1 MATFYINGAEV
12 TVAKKQKLLRY
23 LRDELHLTSV
33 KDGCSEG
40 ACGACT
46 VLINGEPCRACVP
59 DTERLDGKHILTVE
73 GLSDFEKAAYTFA
86 FGEAGAVQC
95 GFCIPGM
102 VLCAKALL
110 DRTPDPTEE
119 QIRWAIRNNYCRCTG
134 YVKIVEAIRLAGKI
148 LREKKIPL
156 PATTDWKIGS
166 RVQRLD
172 VEEKVLGTGK
182 YPDDYYPEKM
192 CYGSAVRSKYPR
204 ARVLS
209 IDTSKAAA
217 LPGVIC
223 VLTAA
228 DVPGENIIGHIVHDW
243 DVMVPVGGVVHFLGD
258 ALALVAAETPEI
270 LEKAKKLVKVEY
282 EILPAVHNPEEA
294 AAPYAPLVHRKGNL
308 LAHKHVSRGNAEE
321 AIAHS
326 KFVVQDH
333 FSTPFTEHAFLE
345 PECAVAVPD
354 GDGIR
359 LYTTDQ
365 SAHTT
370 LHEVTMALGLPP
382 EKVKNILE
390 EIHKR
395 CDNDSFLLTGTKYPI
410 RPFIDS
416 VYAVCGAPSGFSIAI
431 KEAECEGLSLPFM
444 KEYDFSIK
452 AKGDS
457 MINRNNPSRSIR
469 ESDIVVC
476 RLWKSRSHVR
486 WGEVYALAT
495 SEGVVIKKLQ
505 ESEKDGHIKC
515 VSFNTEDGFTPYDL
529 PVEEIYDWAIVVG
542 VVSARNWN

>member
-1 MATFYINGAEV
+1 MEV
-12 TVAKKQKLLRY
+12 TTFAIEGMCITAFSRDSHFYTRYCCITMQRYSNIGTKQANY
-23 LRDELHLTSV
+23 SNI
-33 KDGCSEG
+33 GI
-40 ACGACT
+40 
-46 VLINGEPCRACVP
+46 VLIILNTYMDDFKDRLVQAMQSKVISRYKLAKECGISPSTVTNWITG
-59 DTERLDGKHILTVE
+59 DT
-73 GLSDFEKAAYTFA
+73 
-86 FGEAGAVQC
+86 
-95 GFCIPGM
+95 
-102 VLCAKALL
+102 
-110 DRTPDPTEE
+110 TPDRSKITLVSRFLEVNEE
-119 QIRWAIRNNYCRCTG
+119 WLLTG
-134 YVKIVEAIRLAGKI
+134 AGQ
-148 LREKKIPL
+148 PQ
-156 PATTDWKIGS
+156 D
-166 RVQRLD
+166 
-172 VEEKVLGTGK
+172 
-182 YPDDYYPEKM
+182 YPEETLTDEEVEQYRNEWNVGM
-192 CYGSAVRSKYPR
+192 ASEIAGDEDVQLISRISK
-204 ARVLS
+204 
-209 IDTSKAAA
+209 
-217 LPGVIC
+217 
-223 VLTAA
+223 
-228 DVPGENIIGHIVHDW
+228 
-243 DVMVPVGGVVHFLGD
+243 
-258 ALALVAAETPEI
+258 
-270 LEKAKKLVKVEY
+270 
-282 EILPAVHNPEEA
+282 
-294 AAPYAPLVHRKGNL
+294 
-308 LAHKHVSRGNAEE
+308 
-321 AIAHS
+321 
-326 KFVVQDH
+326 
-333 FSTPFTEHAFLE
+333 
-345 PECAVAVPD
+345 
-354 GDGIR
+354 
-359 LYTTDQ
+359 
-365 SAHTT
+365 
-370 LHEVTMALGLPP
+370 LPP